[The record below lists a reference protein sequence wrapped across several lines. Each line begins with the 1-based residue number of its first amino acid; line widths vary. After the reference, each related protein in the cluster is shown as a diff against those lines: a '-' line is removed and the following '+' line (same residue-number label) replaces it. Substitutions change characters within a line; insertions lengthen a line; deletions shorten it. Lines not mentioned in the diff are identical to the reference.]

1 MFPILFGMKPD
12 WMRPEWA
19 GKSLVVAMSGGVDS
33 SVAAWMLEQGGSKL
47 IGMFMRNGVKVAA
60 HEVAKKSCCSLG
72 DARDARMV
80 ADGLGIPFH
89 AVDLK
94 EEFRDIIKYFTSEY
108 SKGRTPNP
116 CCVCNRDLKFDR
128 LLRFAEELGA
138 EGVVTG
144 HYARID
150 HVDGRPHVYRGVDHG
165 KDQSY
170 QLFCVAEDNLAR
182 THLPLGG
189 LQKSE
194 VRRLAGEAGMRTAA
208 KADSQEVCFIPSN
221 DYRKLL
227 KQEGTTL
234 HPGQFVDTAGAVLG
248 EHVGTEHFTIGQRRG
263 HGIASTEPLYV
274 VELSPSTGR
283 VVLGSLAE
291 AGFSSMEVAEP
302 NWIGWDVPDSK
313 SFRCEVQWRHL
324 GRTALCDVSVEAGM
338 AQVEFD
344 EPQVAVAAGQGAA
357 FYEGDRLLGG
367 GWIDSTSRVS
377 VAALDSTGA

>member
-1 MFPILFGMKPD
+1 MFPILLGMDAD
-12 WMRPEWA
+12 WMRPDWA
-19 GKSLVVAMSGGVDS
+19 EKSLVVAMSGGVDS
-33 SVAAWMLEQGGSKL
+33 SVAAWMLEQGGAKL
-47 IGMFMRNGVKVAA
+47 VGMFMRNGIKVAA

-80 ADGLGIPFH
+80 AGALGIPFH
-89 AVDLK
+89 AVDFK
-94 EEFRDIIKYFTSEY
+94 EEFRDIIRYFTSEY

-144 HYARID
+144 HYARIE
-150 HVDGRPHVYRGVDHG
+150 HIDGRPQVYRGVDHG

-170 QLFCVAEDNLAR
+170 QLFCVAEENLAR
-182 THLPLGG
+182 THLPLGA

-194 VRRLAGEAGMRTAA
+194 VRRLAGEAGIRTAA

-227 KQEGTTL
+227 EKEGVTL
-234 HPGQFVDTAGAVLG
+234 HPGDIVDTAGAVLG
-248 EHVGTEHFTIGQRRG
+248 KHQGTEHFTIGQRRG

-274 VELSPSTGR
+274 VEVSPHDGQ
-283 VVLGSLAE
+283 VVLGTLAE
-291 AGFSSMEVAEP
+291 AGFSGMSVAEP
-302 NWIGWDVPDSK
+302 NWIGWDLPSTG

-324 GRTALCDVSVEAGM
+324 GRTAECEVTASDGLMHVV
-338 AQVEFD
+338 FD
-344 EPQVAVAAGQGAA
+344 EAQVAVAAGQGAA
-357 FYEGDRLLGG
+357 FYDGERLLGG
-367 GWIDSTSRVS
+367 GWIESTTRVS
-377 VAALDSTGA
+377 TPALGARS